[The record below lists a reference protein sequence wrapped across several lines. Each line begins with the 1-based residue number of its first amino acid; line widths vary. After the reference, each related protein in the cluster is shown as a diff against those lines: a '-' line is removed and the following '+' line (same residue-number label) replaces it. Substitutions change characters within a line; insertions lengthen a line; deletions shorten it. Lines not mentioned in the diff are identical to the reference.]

1 MPCMLSVAC
10 CTPDVLLHAIW
21 MLFGFPEWVSGIY
34 KIVAFFNLDTQGVV
48 PRECMASAF
57 FMPWLTLGATGALLF
72 VQGVIFGMFKRKA
85 RAPLARRRR
94 L

>member
-1 MPCMLSVAC
+1 
-10 CTPDVLLHAIW
+10 